1 MPSLRV
7 FDVTA
12 RVTVENCRWR
22 SRSWRC
28 SVCDREPDR
37 ELAWPRF
44 RGTNHRERSDTVGTF
59 DESHDRFGRDADH
72 RRLPEVATVFVPQW
86 ENVWGQTRENVWG
99 QTRFS
104 CFLGRSQAVCLQC
117 LAELLHLF
125 ADFWRVLHGSFG
137 SVDQDPYAVRVGES
151 KWGHQLAKCRYRQSS
166 R

>member
-1 MPSLRV
+1 MPSVR

-72 RRLPEVATVFVPQW
+72 RRLPEVATVFVPQG
-86 ENVWGQTRENVWG
+86 E
-99 QTRFS
+99 
-104 CFLGRSQAVCLQC
+104 LGPEGASARSRGWLQRLM
-117 LAELLHLF
+117 LAGHRGRCYESDSLSSL
-125 ADFWRVLHGSFG
+125 
-137 SVDQDPYAVRVGES
+137 VR
-151 KWGHQLAKCRYRQSS
+151 
-166 R
+166 